1 MVWKELDPVP
11 IVQVR
16 RVIHIF
22 PVDLRHNPEVER
34 AALGAA
40 GSGTGVNAVVAR
52 EVTKFRLAH
61 RHTVQAQCAAVH
73 GDHGSTS
80 LARSAADHQQSWK
93 NDQQS
98 QKQRR
103 EVCDGAQGDPHIWS
117 RAHAHLH

>member
-34 AALGAA
+34 ATLGAA

-61 RHTVQAQCAAVH
+61 GSARNLAFCLVRNR
-73 GDHGSTS
+73 DHALG
-80 LARSAADHQQSWK
+80 LACPRP
-93 NDQQS
+93 NDLV
-98 QKQRR
+98 
-103 EVCDGAQGDPHIWS
+103 E
-117 RAHAHLH
+117 